1 MITINKFKISNDRK
15 SFDLKFEVD
24 SSASPSFAP
33 EMRASKL
40 TLYTEET
47 YGTNNG
53 VDLTSLLSQSSVSE
67 DLTIT
72 RSQAN
77 TSFDG
82 LVILRIEQGIPSSS
96 TSYPSALIATFSLTR
111 LYGVTAKLLSNV
123 NLSCLN
129 CNDNFQ
135 NALLLDLYI
144 QGIVNALQLGRF
156 QDAIGF
162 IKKINI
168 YEEFNCAECDQLM
181 PVVSTASNIVS
192 VGVLDC
198 VLNLED

>member
-15 SFDLKFEVD
+15 SFDLKFDVD
-24 SSASPSFAP
+24 SSASAS
-33 EMRASKL
+33 MRASKF

-53 VDLTSLLSQSSVSE
+53 VDLTSLLSQSSTSE

-82 LVILRIEQGIPSSS
+82 LVILRIEQEVPSSS